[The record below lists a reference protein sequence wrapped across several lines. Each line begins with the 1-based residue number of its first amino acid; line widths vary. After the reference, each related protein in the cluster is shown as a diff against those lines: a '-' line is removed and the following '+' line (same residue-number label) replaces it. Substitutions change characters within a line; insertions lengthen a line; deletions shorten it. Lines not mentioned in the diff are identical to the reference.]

1 MPVLVLVLL
10 VLVGATFAFPWS
22 VNVTVTG
29 EHANDK
35 NKTVEWLAALNGD
48 VDALFVDGTFD
59 LERVERRLAADVV
72 NVTVTI
78 VLDGSVSRL
87 VAFLALAWPF
97 AAPRS
102 TPRSCARCF
111 SRLCVKIC
119 SCNVCVRAA
128 QSPALEYVVTRA
140 VIGGENVDDHNPL
153 AGADLSLDLPASQFQ
168 AAIDAGGQCR

>member
-1 MPVLVLVLL
+1 MPLVLVLL

-29 EHANDK
+29 EHANK

-48 VDALFVDGTFD
+48 VDALFVDGAFD

-78 VLDGSVSRL
+78 VLDGSVSR
-87 VAFLALAWPF
+87 VAAFLALAWSF

-111 SRLCVKIC
+111 SRL
-119 SCNVCVRAA
+119 VCVFNWRHVCAR
-128 QSPALEYVVTRA
+128 SRRRSST
-140 VIGGENVDDHNPL
+140 
-153 AGADLSLDLPASQFQ
+153 S
-168 AAIDAGGQCR
+168 